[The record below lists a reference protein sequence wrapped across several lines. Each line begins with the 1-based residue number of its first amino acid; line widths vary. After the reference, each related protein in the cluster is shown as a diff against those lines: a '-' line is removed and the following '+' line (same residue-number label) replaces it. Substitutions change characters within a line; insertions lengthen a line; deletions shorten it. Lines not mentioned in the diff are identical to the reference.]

1 MIFVR
6 IYNGYSL
13 TPSRLYG
20 FGRTLPNLD
29 ELERDGHSDY
39 YRRISSRARG
49 LWSLK
54 NKTSETFVFYI
65 LAFQRKFTNW
75 TTMLLERP
83 KDEVA
88 LLSVFLLLRI
98 PLFEPVSFEIV
109 PGEYANRLAST
120 YRSNSTCRSSHG
132 NRQGRAF
139 LCFALRRATCPP
151 RSLSS
156 MRRTRFPAIKMH
168 VRSSI
173 HDHNYVLREHRAERG
188 LYLHTCDTVRAR
200 WCFIFAHL
208 IFFFFRNRDDSTL
221 DESRDF
227 GFTNICATNMTTGN
241 FALRR
246 FTTANR
252 VSYSHKKKRNAN
264 IYDQYLVAFFGERAD
279 ARMRFPKV
287 IESSG
292 TKGPRW

>member
-1 MIFVR
+1 
-6 IYNGYSL
+6 
-13 TPSRLYG
+13 
-20 FGRTLPNLD
+20 
-29 ELERDGHSDY
+29 
-39 YRRISSRARG
+39 
-49 LWSLK
+49 
-54 NKTSETFVFYI
+54 
-65 LAFQRKFTNW
+65 
-75 TTMLLERP
+75 MLLERP

-173 HDHNYVLREHRAERG
+173 HHHNYVLRQHRAERG
-188 LYLHTCDTVRAR
+188 LYLHTCDTVERAR
-200 WCFIFAHL
+200 QCFIFIRL
-208 IFFFFRNRDDSTL
+208 IFFFFLSK
-221 DESRDF
+221 S
-227 GFTNICATNMTTGN
+227 
-241 FALRR
+241 
-246 FTTANR
+246 
-252 VSYSHKKKRNAN
+252 
-264 IYDQYLVAFFGERAD
+264 
-279 ARMRFPKV
+279 
-287 IESSG
+287 
-292 TKGPRW
+292 

>member
-6 IYNGYSL
+6 IYNGYAL

-208 IFFFFRNRDDSTL
+208 IFFFFEIVTTRRSTSHAISDS
-221 DESRDF
+221 R
-227 GFTNICATNMTTGN
+227 I
-241 FALRR
+241 FAQRIWQPEILLYVGLRLQTV
-246 FTTANR
+246 FLILT
-252 VSYSHKKKRNAN
+252 KKK
-264 IYDQYLVAFFGERAD
+264 
-279 ARMRFPKV
+279 
-287 IESSG
+287 G
-292 TKGPRW
+292 TQTFTISIW

>member
-1 MIFVR
+1 MAR
-6 IYNGYSL
+6 
-13 TPSRLYG
+13 TRLYE
-20 FGRTLPNLD
+20 FGRSLPNLD
-29 ELERDGHSDY
+29 ELERDGHSDLLSKDL
-39 YRRISSRARG
+39 ISRARTLKPG
-49 LWSLK
+49 KQNIWSIR
-54 NKTSETFVFYI
+54 FFYI

-168 VRSSI
+168 VRSIITTMSWDSI
-173 HDHNYVLREHRAERG
+173 ERSG
-188 LYLHTCDTVRAR
+188 ACIY
-200 WCFIFAHL
+200 I
-208 IFFFFRNRDDSTL
+208 
-221 DESRDF
+221 
-227 GFTNICATNMTTGN
+227 
-241 FALRR
+241 
-246 FTTANR
+246 R
-252 VSYSHKKKRNAN
+252 VTR
-264 IYDQYLVAFFGERAD
+264 
-279 ARMRFPKV
+279 
-287 IESSG
+287 
-292 TKGPRW
+292 

>member
-1 MIFVR
+1 MVTLWLWL
-6 IYNGYSL
+6 GYTNS
-13 TPSRLYG
+13 
-20 FGRTLPNLD
+20 D
-29 ELERDGHSDY
+29 ELCRTWTNWKETDIVTIIEGSHLARTDFEVWKTKHLKHS
-39 YRRISSRARG
+39 
-49 LWSLK
+49 
-54 NKTSETFVFYI
+54 FFFFYI
-65 LAFQRKFTNW
+65 LSFQRKFTNW
-75 TTMLLERP
+75 TTMLLEQP

-173 HDHNYVLREHRAERG
+173 HDHNYARREHRAERG

-200 WCFIFAHL
+200 
-208 IFFFFRNRDDSTL
+208 
-221 DESRDF
+221 
-227 GFTNICATNMTTGN
+227 
-241 FALRR
+241 
-246 FTTANR
+246 
-252 VSYSHKKKRNAN
+252 
-264 IYDQYLVAFFGERAD
+264 
-279 ARMRFPKV
+279 
-287 IESSG
+287 
-292 TKGPRW
+292 